1 MFALF
6 VLSVLISKL
15 DMMDSMISPL
25 LNINTPGKTLA

>member
-15 DMMDSMISPL
+15 DLMDCMSYP
-25 LNINTPGKTLA
+25 LNIKYPQ

>member
-15 DMMDSMISPL
+15 DKMDEVKHNFSLIKYP
-25 LNINTPGKTLA
+25 